1 MGGSFIMNIKEK
13 YKMQEIINNY
23 LDWFKASTIIT
34 PIESADKETVKVSTM
49 FLDSHNDGIEFYIQK
64 IDDNYIA
71 LTDDGWYLQDLES
84 CGLDLNSSRITEQIN
99 WYRNFLNFDIVK
111 GEILSV
117 VRLDENVP
125 LKIHAYIQ
133 ALILITALD

>member
-1 MGGSFIMNIKEK
+1 
-13 YKMQEIINNY
+13 MQEIINNY
-23 LDWFKASTIIT
+23 LDWFKSSTIIT

-64 IDDNYIA
+64 INDNTIM

-84 CGLDLNSSRITEQIN
+84 CGLDLNSSRIIEQIN
-99 WYRNFLNFDIVK
+99 WYKNSFNFDITE
-111 GEILSV
+111 GEIISIIS
-117 VRLDENVP
+117 LDRDVSLN
-125 LKIHAYIQ
+125 IHAYIQ

>member
-1 MGGSFIMNIKEK
+1 
-13 YKMQEIINNY
+13 MQEIINNY

-84 CGLDLNSSRITEQIN
+84 CGIDLNSSRITEQIN
-99 WYRNFLNFDIVK
+99 WYRNFLNLDIVE
-111 GEILSV
+111 GEISSV
-117 VRLDENVP
+117 VRLDENISSR
-125 LKIHAYIQ
+125 IHDYIQ

>member
-1 MGGSFIMNIKEK
+1 
-13 YKMQEIINNY
+13 MQEIINNY
-23 LDWFKASTIIT
+23 LDWFKSSTIIT

-84 CGLDLNSSRITEQIN
+84 CGLDLNSSRITEPIN
-99 WYRNFLNFDIVK
+99 WYRNSLNFDIVK

>member
-1 MGGSFIMNIKEK
+1 
-13 YKMQEIINNY
+13 MQEIINNY

-117 VRLDENVP
+117 VRLDENIP
-125 LKIHAYIQ
+125 SKIHAYIQ

>member
-1 MGGSFIMNIKEK
+1 
-13 YKMQEIINNY
+13 MQEIINNY
-23 LDWFKASTIIT
+23 LDWFKSSTIIT

-64 IDDNYIA
+64 INDNYIA

-99 WYRNFLNFDIVK
+99 WYRNSLNFDIVK

-117 VRLDENVP
+117 VRLDENIP

>member
-1 MGGSFIMNIKEK
+1 
-13 YKMQEIINNY
+13 MQEIINNY
-23 LDWFKASTIIT
+23 LDWFKSSTIIT

-64 IDDNYIA
+64 INDNYIA

-99 WYRNFLNFDIVK
+99 WYRNSLNFDIVE
-111 GEILSV
+111 GEIASV
-117 VRLDENVP
+117 VRLDENIP

>member
-1 MGGSFIMNIKEK
+1 
-13 YKMQEIINNY
+13 MQEIINNY
-23 LDWFKASTIIT
+23 LDWFKSSTIIT
-34 PIESADKETVKVSTM
+34 PIESVDKETVKVSTM

-84 CGLDLNSSRITEQIN
+84 CGLDLNSSRITEQIS
-99 WYRNFLNFDIVK
+99 WYRNSLNFDIVK

>member
-1 MGGSFIMNIKEK
+1 
-13 YKMQEIINNY
+13 MQEIINNY

-84 CGLDLNSSRITEQIN
+84 CGLDLNSSRIIEQIN
-99 WYRNFLNFDIVK
+99 WYKNSFNFDITE
-111 GEILSV
+111 GEIISIV
-117 VRLDENVP
+117 SLDRDVSLN
-125 LKIHAYIQ
+125 IHAYIQ

>member
-1 MGGSFIMNIKEK
+1 
-13 YKMQEIINNY
+13 MQEIINNY

-99 WYRNFLNFDIVK
+99 WYRNSLNFDIVK

-117 VRLDENVP
+117 VRLDENIP

>member
-1 MGGSFIMNIKEK
+1 
-13 YKMQEIINNY
+13 MQEIINNY
-23 LDWFKASTIIT
+23 LDWFKSSTIIT

-49 FLDSHNDGIEFYIQK
+49 FLDSHNDGIEFYIYRLT
-64 IDDNYIA
+64 DDLVV

-99 WYRNFLNFDIVK
+99 WYRNSLNFDIVK

-117 VRLDENVP
+117 VRLDENIP

>member
-1 MGGSFIMNIKEK
+1 
-13 YKMQEIINNY
+13 MQEIINNY
-23 LDWFKASTIIT
+23 LDWFKSSTIIT
-34 PIESADKETVKVSTM
+34 PIESTDKETVKVSTM

-99 WYRNFLNFDIVK
+99 WYRNSLNFDIVK

>member
-1 MGGSFIMNIKEK
+1 
-13 YKMQEIINNY
+13 MQEIINNY

-99 WYRNFLNFDIVK
+99 WYRNSLNFDIVK

>member
-1 MGGSFIMNIKEK
+1 
-13 YKMQEIINNY
+13 MQEIINNY
-23 LDWFKASTIIT
+23 LDWFKSSTIIT

-99 WYRNFLNFDIVK
+99 WYRNSLNFDIVK

-117 VRLDENVP
+117 VRLDENVS

>member
-1 MGGSFIMNIKEK
+1 
-13 YKMQEIINNY
+13 MQEIINNY

-84 CGLDLNSSRITEQIN
+84 CGIDLNSSRITEQIN
-99 WYRNFLNFDIVK
+99 WYRNSLNFDIVK

>member
-1 MGGSFIMNIKEK
+1 
-13 YKMQEIINNY
+13 MQEIINNY
-23 LDWFKASTIIT
+23 LDWFKSSTIIT

-49 FLDSHNDGIEFYIQK
+49 FLDSHNDGIEFYIYRLT
-64 IDDNYIA
+64 DDLVV

-99 WYRNFLNFDIVK
+99 WYRNSLNFDIVE
-111 GEILSV
+111 GEIASV
-117 VRLDENVP
+117 VRLYENIP

>member
-1 MGGSFIMNIKEK
+1 
-13 YKMQEIINNY
+13 MQEIINNY
-23 LDWFKASTIIT
+23 LDWFKSSTIIT

-84 CGLDLNSSRITEQIN
+84 CGVDLNSSRITEQIN
-99 WYRNFLNFDIVK
+99 WYRNSLNFDIVK

-117 VRLDENVP
+117 VRLDENIP

>member
-1 MGGSFIMNIKEK
+1 
-13 YKMQEIINNY
+13 MQEIINNY

-99 WYRNFLNFDIVK
+99 WYRNSLNFDIVE
-111 GEILSV
+111 GEISSV
-117 VRLDENVP
+117 VRLDKNISSR
-125 LKIHAYIQ
+125 IHAYIQ

>member
-1 MGGSFIMNIKEK
+1 
-13 YKMQEIINNY
+13 MQEIINNY
-23 LDWFKASTIIT
+23 LDWFKSSTIIT

-49 FLDSHNDGIEFYIQK
+49 FLDSHNNGIEFYIQK

-99 WYRNFLNFDIVK
+99 WYRNSLNFDIVK

-117 VRLDENVP
+117 VRLDENVS
-125 LKIHAYIQ
+125 LNIHAYIQ

>member
-1 MGGSFIMNIKEK
+1 
-13 YKMQEIINNY
+13 MQEIINNY

-34 PIESADKETVKVSTM
+34 PIESADKETIKVSTM

-99 WYRNFLNFDIVK
+99 WYRNSLNFDIVK

>member
-1 MGGSFIMNIKEK
+1 
-13 YKMQEIINNY
+13 MQEIINNY

-34 PIESADKETVKVSTM
+34 PIEIADKETVKVSTM

-64 IDDNYIA
+64 IDDNTIM

-99 WYRNFLNFDIVK
+99 WYRNSLNFDIVK

-117 VRLDENVP
+117 VRLDENIP

>member
-1 MGGSFIMNIKEK
+1 
-13 YKMQEIINNY
+13 MQEIINNY
-23 LDWFKASTIIT
+23 LDWFKSSTIIT
-34 PIESADKETVKVSTM
+34 TIESADKETVKVSTM

-99 WYRNFLNFDIVK
+99 WYRNSLNFDIVK

-117 VRLDENVP
+117 VRLDENIP

>member
-1 MGGSFIMNIKEK
+1 
-13 YKMQEIINNY
+13 MQEIINNY
-23 LDWFKASTIIT
+23 LDWFKSSTIIT

-99 WYRNFLNFDIVK
+99 WYKNSLNFDIVK

>member
-1 MGGSFIMNIKEK
+1 
-13 YKMQEIINNY
+13 MQEIINNY

-99 WYRNFLNFDIVK
+99 WYRNSLNFDIVE
-111 GEILSV
+111 GEIASV
-117 VRLDENVP
+117 VRLDENIP
-125 LKIHAYIQ
+125 SRIHAYIQ

>member
-1 MGGSFIMNIKEK
+1 
-13 YKMQEIINNY
+13 MQEIINNY
-23 LDWFKASTIIT
+23 LDWFKSSTIIT

-49 FLDSHNDGIEFYIQK
+49 FLDSRNDGIEFYIQK

-99 WYRNFLNFDIVK
+99 WYRNSLNFDIVK

>member
-1 MGGSFIMNIKEK
+1 
-13 YKMQEIINNY
+13 MQEIINNY
-23 LDWFKASTIIT
+23 LDWFKSSTIIT

-71 LTDDGWYLQDLES
+71 LTDDSWYLQDLES

-99 WYRNFLNFDIVK
+99 WYRNSLNFDIVE
-111 GEILSV
+111 GEITSII
-117 VRLDENVP
+117 RLDEDVP

>member
-1 MGGSFIMNIKEK
+1 
-13 YKMQEIINNY
+13 MQEIINNY

-64 IDDNYIA
+64 IDDDFIA

-99 WYRNFLNFDIVK
+99 WYRNSLNFDIVE
-111 GEILSV
+111 GEIASV
-117 VRLDENVP
+117 VRLDENIP
-125 LKIHAYIQ
+125 SKIHAYIQ

>member
-1 MGGSFIMNIKEK
+1 
-13 YKMQEIINNY
+13 MQEIINNY
-23 LDWFKASTIIT
+23 LDWFKSSTIIT

-71 LTDDGWYLQDLES
+71 LTDDGWYLQDLQS

-99 WYRNFLNFDIVK
+99 WYRNFLNLDIVE
-111 GEILSV
+111 GEIASV
-117 VRLDENVP
+117 VRLDENIP
-125 LKIHAYIQ
+125 SRIHAYIQ

>member
-1 MGGSFIMNIKEK
+1 
-13 YKMQEIINNY
+13 MQEIINNY

-64 IDDNYIA
+64 IDDNTIM

-84 CGLDLNSSRITEQIN
+84 CGLDLNSSRITEQIS
-99 WYRNFLNFDIVK
+99 WYKSSFNFDITE
-111 GEILSV
+111 GEIISIV
-117 VRLDENVP
+117 SLDRDVSLN
-125 LKIHAYIQ
+125 IHAYIQ

>member
-1 MGGSFIMNIKEK
+1 
-13 YKMQEIINNY
+13 MQEIINNY
-23 LDWFKASTIIT
+23 LDWFKASAIIT
-34 PIESADKETVKVSTM
+34 PIESTDKETVKVSTM

>member
-1 MGGSFIMNIKEK
+1 
-13 YKMQEIINNY
+13 MQEIINNY
-23 LDWFKASTIIT
+23 LDWFKSSTIIT

-49 FLDSHNDGIEFYIQK
+49 FLDSHNDGIEFYIYRLT
-64 IDDNYIA
+64 DDLVV

-99 WYRNFLNFDIVK
+99 WYRNSFNFDIVE
-111 GEILSV
+111 GEIASV
-117 VRLDENVP
+117 VRLDENIP

>member
-1 MGGSFIMNIKEK
+1 
-13 YKMQEIINNY
+13 MQEIINNY

-84 CGLDLNSSRITEQIN
+84 CGIDLNSSRITEQIN
-99 WYRNFLNFDIVK
+99 WYRNFLDLDIVE
-111 GEILSV
+111 GEISSV
-117 VRLDENVP
+117 VRLDENISSR
-125 LKIHAYIQ
+125 IHAYIQ

>member
-1 MGGSFIMNIKEK
+1 
-13 YKMQEIINNY
+13 MQEIINNY
-23 LDWFKASTIIT
+23 LDWFKSSTIIT

-99 WYRNFLNFDIVK
+99 WYRNSLNFDIVK

-117 VRLDENVP
+117 VRLDESIP
-125 LKIHAYIQ
+125 LNIHAYIQ

>member
-1 MGGSFIMNIKEK
+1 
-13 YKMQEIINNY
+13 MQEIINNY
-23 LDWFKASTIIT
+23 LDWFKSSTIIT

-49 FLDSHNDGIEFYIQK
+49 FLDSHNDGIEFYVQK
-64 IDDNYIA
+64 IDDNTIM

-99 WYRNFLNFDIVK
+99 WYRNSLNFDIVK

>member
-1 MGGSFIMNIKEK
+1 
-13 YKMQEIINNY
+13 MQEIINNY

-99 WYRNFLNFDIVK
+99 WYRNSLNFDIVE
-111 GEILSV
+111 GEISSV
-117 VRLDENVP
+117 VRLDENISSR
-125 LKIHAYIQ
+125 IHAYIQ

>member
-1 MGGSFIMNIKEK
+1 
-13 YKMQEIINNY
+13 MQEIINNY
-23 LDWFKASTIIT
+23 LDWFKSSTIIT
-34 PIESADKETVKVSTM
+34 PIESVDKETVKVSTM

-99 WYRNFLNFDIVK
+99 WYRNSLNFDIVK

-117 VRLDENVP
+117 VRLDENISSR
-125 LKIHAYIQ
+125 IHAYIQ

>member
-1 MGGSFIMNIKEK
+1 
-13 YKMQEIINNY
+13 MQEIINNY
-23 LDWFKASTIIT
+23 LDWFKSSTIIT

-64 IDDNYIA
+64 INDNYIA

-99 WYRNFLNFDIVK
+99 WYRNSLNFDIVK

>member
-1 MGGSFIMNIKEK
+1 
-13 YKMQEIINNY
+13 MQEIINNY
-23 LDWFKASTIIT
+23 LDWFKSSTIIT

-84 CGLDLNSSRITEQIN
+84 CGLDLNSSRITEQIS
-99 WYRNFLNFDIVK
+99 WYRNSLNFDIVK